1 MERERKAREEE
12 SSSKTHEG
20 LWQQQES
27 VKSAKQTVQGKEEV
41 EKDIYK
47 QRERESEEI
56 LLWRA
61 VKE

>member
-47 QRERESEEI
+47 QRESESEEI